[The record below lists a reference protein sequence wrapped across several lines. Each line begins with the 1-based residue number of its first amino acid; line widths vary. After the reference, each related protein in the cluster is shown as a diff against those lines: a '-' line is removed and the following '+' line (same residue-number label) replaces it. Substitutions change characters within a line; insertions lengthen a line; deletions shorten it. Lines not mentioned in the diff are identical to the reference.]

1 MALRQAAGVR
11 RRAPGVLAK
20 ALAHAAALA
29 PLVHLAWQV
38 VDVARTGSNAL
49 GADPV
54 VEIEHRLGTWALR
67 LLLATLAVTPL
78 RQLTGVTALLQFR
91 RMLGLYAF
99 TYASLHLLAYLV
111 LNLFGAGTL
120 AVVAAVDGDVG
131 FLLLE
136 GVWATV
142 SAFSIVRC
150 VIARRQGRKGG

>member
-1 MALRQAAGVR
+1 MSETLVEVVGAALILSAF
-11 RRAPGVLAK
+11 VLA
-20 ALAHAAALA
+20 
-29 PLVHLAWQV
+29 Q
-38 VDVARTGSNAL
+38 L
-49 GADPV
+49 G
-54 VEIEHRLGTWALR
+54 RLT
-67 LLLATLAVTPL
+67 
-78 RQLTGVTALLQFR
+78 TA
-91 RMLGLYAF
+91 
-99 TYASLHLLAYLV
+99 SLAYLV